1 MPFRCLL
8 FQVNS
13 TSKKAKLPRLRA
25 IFKLPVLRC
34 HGYWMAL
41 RFRSSFVT
49 GKINRW
55 AKFSLFRSLQINKQQ
70 NQWTLSIN
78 LQRTFGKRLMILF
91 QYTKWTHSFLTMELF
106 KLLST
111 FSQDL
116 MKEIFS
122 LNDASVLNPE
132 VPIECKMAY
141 SLVFLAPKI
150 SELVWHSINN
160 FGLPT
165 TF

>member
-1 MPFRCLL
+1 
-8 FQVNS
+8 
-13 TSKKAKLPRLRA
+13 
-25 IFKLPVLRC
+25 
-34 HGYWMAL
+34 MAL
-41 RFRSSFVT
+41 RVRSSFVT
-49 GKINRW
+49 GKKNRW
-55 AKFSLFRSLQINKQQ
+55 AKFSLFRSLQIKKQQ

-91 QYTKWTHSFLTMELF
+91 QYTKGTHSFLTMELF

-132 VPIECKMAY
+132 VLIECKMAY
-141 SLVFLAPKI
+141 SLIFLAPKI